1 MYRQNQT
8 LVDLLQPVITSMA
21 YELWGV
27 EQLPDGRATLLR
39 IYIDH
44 ESGITL
50 EDCERVSRQVAGVL
64 DVEDPVAGAYRL
76 EISSPGLDRPLF
88 TLDHFRRFINADV
101 RVHLRRKIEDRKR
114 ITGRILRAEDDT
126 VTIMSDGNEFNI
138 SADLIEKA
146 NLLPFLK
153 SHNK

>member
-8 LVDLLQPVITSMA
+8 LVDLLHPVVTAMG
-21 YELWGV
+21 YELWGI
-27 EQLPDGRATLLR
+27 EQLSEGHATLLR
-39 IYIDH
+39 VYIEH

-50 EDCERVSRQVAGVL
+50 EDCTRVSRQVAAVL

-88 TLDHFRRFINADV
+88 TLDHFSRFIGEQV
-101 RVHLRRKIEDRKR
+101 RVHLRQKFEDRKR
-114 ITGRILRAEDDT
+114 ISGQISHIEDDK
-126 VTIMSDGNEFNI
+126 VTIDSDGTEYTI
-138 SADLIEKA
+138 SASLIEKA

-153 SHNK
+153 THNK